1 MSEPAI
7 LKLDKVTKRYGRDVL
22 AVDSFSQSFDPGSYV
37 CLLGPSGCGKTT
49 TLRMIAGHE
58 QVSSGDIFLGDN
70 NIKNVPPARRGTA
83 MMFQSY
89 ALFPHLTV
97 EDNVAFSLKM
107 KRVSKPERLHAAH
120 ELLEMVD
127 MSDYR
132 DRLPDQL
139 SGGQQQRIALARA
152 LITKPT
158 VLLLDEPLSA
168 LDPFLRVRMRSE
180 LSTLQREL
188 GITFI
193 HVTHSQ
199 DEAMSLADKIV
210 LMNNS
215 VIEQCGVAD
224 EIFNRPATEF
234 VARFMGGHNIVTESG
249 VKGAVRTDHI
259 MLDKPEVAGN
269 FGPGVADKFAGTLKF
284 VEFLGQT
291 VNVNIETENNNDIT
305 ASLSDEKF
313 RHLQLEV
320 NDDVVVGWKQEN
332 FHSLV

>member
-22 AVDSFSQSFDPGSYV
+22 AVDGFSQSFDPGSYI

-58 QVSSGDIFLGDN
+58 QVSSGDIYLGNN

-107 KRVSKPERLHAAH
+107 KGVNKSDRLREAHA
-120 ELLEMVD
+120 LLEMVD
-127 MSDYR
+127 MSNYQ

-152 LITKPT
+152 LITKPS

-199 DEAMSLADKIV
+199 DEAMSLADRIV
-210 LMNNS
+210 LMNDS
-215 VIEQCGVAD
+215 VIEQAGVAD

-234 VARFMGGHNIVTESG
+234 VARFMGGHNIVSEG
-249 VKGAVRTDHI
+249 GAKGAVRTDHI
-259 MLDKPEVAGN
+259 VLGKPDNGSILGN
-269 FGPGVADKFAGTLKF
+269 DVADKFTGTLTF

-291 VNVNIETENNNDIT
+291 VNLSIETENNNDIT
-305 ASLSDEKF
+305 ASLSDEEF
-313 RHLQLEV
+313 RNMQLKV
-320 NDDVVVGWKQEN
+320 NDGVVVGWKQEN
-332 FHSLV
+332 FHSLA